1 MGNGFDR
8 EISFEITERIGV
20 IDKSNT
26 GWSLEINKVSW
37 NGGKPKYDLRN
48 WNEDYTRMTRG
59 ITLTE
64 MQMEKLV
71 ELVSGDRAFE

>member
-1 MGNGFDR
+1 MEKGFDR

-26 GWSLEINKVSW
+26 GWSLEINKISW
-37 NGGKPKYDLRN
+37 NGGQPKYDLRN
-48 WNEDYTRMTRG
+48 WNENHTRMTRG

-64 MQMEKLV
+64 KQMEKLIEV
-71 ELVSGDRAFE
+71 VAEDRAFE